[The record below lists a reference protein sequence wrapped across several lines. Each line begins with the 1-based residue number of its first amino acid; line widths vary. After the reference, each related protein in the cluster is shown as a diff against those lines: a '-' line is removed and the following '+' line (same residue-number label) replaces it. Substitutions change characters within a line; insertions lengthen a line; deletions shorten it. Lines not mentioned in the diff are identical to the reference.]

1 MNLVD
6 HTLACI
12 DRALRAE
19 SKLTPAVLS
28 VPGFCKAAT
37 RHLVNNLC
45 DFPDVN
51 YLEVG
56 VFKGAT
62 LFAAAYRNQGTFTG
76 VDNFWFERMSQNR
89 DPRQAF
95 RAAKRRLARSCHVHL
110 VEADSWALDPGRLP
124 PGVDVYFYDGGHSY
138 QDQYQAFTH
147 YDAVLARRF
156 VTLVDDWNWERVRKG
171 TRDAFRELGYEVLLK
186 RELRNRSAV
195 RGAWGNG
202 LLVAVVDRGRR
213 SPRKAAA
220 RRASARARGSAQAR

>member
-6 HTLACI
+6 HALSSI
-12 DRALRAE
+12 ERALQAE

-28 VPGFCKAAT
+28 VPGFCQAAT

-45 DFPDVN
+45 DRPDVN

-62 LFAAAYRNQGTFTG
+62 LFAAAYHNQGTFTG

-110 VEADSWALDPGRLP
+110 VEADSWRLDPGRLP
-124 PGVDVYFYDGGHSY
+124 SDVDVYFYDGGHSY
-138 QDQYQAFTH
+138 EDQYRAYTH
-147 YDAVLARRF
+147 YDPVLARRF

-171 TRDAFRELGYEVLLK
+171 TRDAFKELGYEILLK
-186 RELRNRSAV
+186 RELRNREGV

-213 SPRKAAA
+213 L
-220 RRASARARGSAQAR
+220 RRAPKKPRSRRRLP